1 MMGLWKSLAVGTMI
15 GSMVLAACASA
26 PAAPTQAPAA
36 PKPAATQP
44 AAAPAP
50 TQAAKAPVTLRFLKI
65 ADELEAKAFT
75 EMLAAFQKIDGG
87 KWAYVNIEFDAK
99 PFAELFPAIQKSV
112 ATGQSVDLIQSD
124 GPNVKNFAYNKLLR
138 DVTDSYTPA
147 EMAQW
152 TPQSVVEGSY
162 KGRFYG
168 PPQNQSCQSLWYNQE
183 MADAAGLKLDTKGLT
198 YGPNGTGLPVWQKLT
213 VDKNG
218 DGTPEVYGFQ
228 NNGPTWSDYLNRIA
242 ARTNGKPGDPT
253 FEGIAP
259 DGLKFKGFF
268 DTDKAIEAY
277 QFDQDLFAK
286 YKVRSTQP
294 PANALLGG
302 FSAMAVSQDLIL
314 GTLKNQFPNFK
325 IGAMEPPYW
334 QTPMCHTGSWHYGI
348 ASNTKYFD
356 EALAFVKYASSDE
369 GAAFIWKYKN
379 QLPANVKFTAG
390 LQDFKSYPRGLTV
403 DIFTKYGKPRIET
416 PAYTEYS
423 ALFAEFYGAL
433 AAGGNVT
440 ELAKQYAQRM
450 EDTAAK
456 YAR

>member
-198 YGPNGTGLPVWQKLT
+198 YGPNVTGLPVWQKLT

-218 DGTPEVYGFQ
+218 DGTPEVYG
-228 NNGPTWSDYLNRIA
+228 
-242 ARTNGKPGDPT
+242 
-253 FEGIAP
+253 
-259 DGLKFKGFF
+259 
-268 DTDKAIEAY
+268 
-277 QFDQDLFAK
+277 
-286 YKVRSTQP
+286 
-294 PANALLGG
+294 
-302 FSAMAVSQDLIL
+302 
-314 GTLKNQFPNFK
+314 
-325 IGAMEPPYW
+325 
-334 QTPMCHTGSWHYGI
+334 
-348 ASNTKYFD
+348 
-356 EALAFVKYASSDE
+356 
-369 GAAFIWKYKN
+369 
-379 QLPANVKFTAG
+379 
-390 LQDFKSYPRGLTV
+390 
-403 DIFTKYGKPRIET
+403 
-416 PAYTEYS
+416 
-423 ALFAEFYGAL
+423 
-433 AAGGNVT
+433 
-440 ELAKQYAQRM
+440 
-450 EDTAAK
+450 
-456 YAR
+456 